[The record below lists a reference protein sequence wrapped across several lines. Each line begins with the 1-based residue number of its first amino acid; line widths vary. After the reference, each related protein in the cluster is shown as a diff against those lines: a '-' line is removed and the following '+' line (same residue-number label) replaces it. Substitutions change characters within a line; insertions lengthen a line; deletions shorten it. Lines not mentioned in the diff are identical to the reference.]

1 MKRREP
7 YLLEVPYKN
16 LARDI
21 VRLRYSMLR
30 VRADFLSFGAFFLPP
45 SGDTIDVC
53 VNAQASICG
62 VP

>member
-1 MKRREP
+1 
-7 YLLEVPYKN
+7 
-16 LARDI
+16 

-30 VRADFLSFGAFFLPP
+30 VRADFLSFGVFFLPP